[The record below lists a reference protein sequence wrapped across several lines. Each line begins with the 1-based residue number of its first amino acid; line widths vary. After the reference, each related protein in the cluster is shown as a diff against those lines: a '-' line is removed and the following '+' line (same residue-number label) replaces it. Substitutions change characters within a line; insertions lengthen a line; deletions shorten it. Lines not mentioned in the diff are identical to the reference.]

1 MLSFEEHLFT
11 GQENIFGQENSEVAD
26 SFGSIK
32 RFSAP
37 QEQLV
42 R

>member
-26 SFGSIK
+26 SFGFTK
-32 RFSAP
+32 HLSAP
-37 QEQLV
+37 
-42 R
+42 